1 MCDEKFEGKQIQNP
15 QDEVAKVET
24 AKTKDSVAGAAAD
37 AMGARQRRG
46 ERGRASN
53 KFSRGFTPIS
63 TDQNELSTLLISVYP
78 LESAATTLPTRCGF
92 SIR

>member
-1 MCDEKFEGKQIQNP
+1 MCDEKFESEQLKNP

-37 AMGARQRRG
+37 AMGARKRRG

-53 KFSRGFTPIS
+53 NISRGFTRIS
-63 TDQNELSTLLISVYP
+63 ADQNEWSITSDPRLS
-78 LESAATTLPTRCGF
+78 A
-92 SIR
+92 

>member
-1 MCDEKFEGKQIQNP
+1 VCDEKFESEQLKNP

-37 AMGARQRRG
+37 AMGARKRRG

-53 KFSRGFTPIS
+53 QPR
-63 TDQNELSTLLISVYP
+63 VYADKHGS
-78 LESAATTLPTRCGF
+78 ERRVYHF
-92 SIR
+92 